1 LRDISHFREKGYEAA
16 YHTPD
21 GDSVCGPSLHLAL
34 PVHER
39 EEPECRSPHPCLE
52 ELFISKYHW
61 KGGKQMTASG
71 SSSTRYPIDDL
82 SPRGENFLDLL
93 KIFSHDCRNDLVSM
107 GAALALVQKGVYGT
121 LNEGAKNEIHKVFQR
136 AAKMIGTLEDAI
148 AEALALK
155 GELGLR
161 VEAIDLK
168 DDILEPLLKEL
179 SHDVPRERT
188 LLIYHPPELS
198 AENGLQIQG
207 NKFLLKSVFRNL
219 MKNAAAYGAEQEKII
234 VRITRIDR
242 YVIIDVCNHGDPLPE
257 ELQRD
262 LFTNSNG
269 SRSCAHR
276 KQQGLGIGLSLVKKI
291 VESHSGRIW
300 YRAEE
305 NASHF
310 LFSLP
315 ASREPN

>member
-1 LRDISHFREKGYEAA
+1 
-16 YHTPD
+16 
-21 GDSVCGPSLHLAL
+21 
-34 PVHER
+34 
-39 EEPECRSPHPCLE
+39 
-52 ELFISKYHW
+52 
-61 KGGKQMTASG
+61 MTANG
-71 SSSTRYPIDDL
+71 SSFTRYPIDEL
-82 SPRGENFLDLL
+82 SPCAEKFLDLL
-93 KIFSHDCRNDLVSM
+93 KVFSHDCRNDLDSM

-121 LNEGAKNEIHKVFQR
+121 LSEEAKNEIHKVFQR
-136 AAKMIGTLEDAI
+136 TAKLIGTLEDAI

-161 VEAIDLK
+161 VEVIDLK

-179 SHDVPRERT
+179 SRDVLRERT
-188 LLIYHPPELS
+188 LVVYHPPELPDG
-198 AENGLQIQG
+198 NGLKIQG
-207 NKFLLKSVFRNL
+207 NKFLLKSVYRNL
-219 MKNAAAYGAEQEKII
+219 MKNAAAYGAKQEKIV
-234 VRITRIDR
+234 VRITLMGR
-242 YVIIDVCNHGDPLPE
+242 YVISDICNRGDPLPE

-291 VESHSGRIW
+291 VESHCGRMW
-300 YRAEE
+300 YRAET

-315 ASREPN
+315 ASGEFH